1 MRYIDLINNFWRVDE
16 QKSFNGNTTRL
27 YFFLLYLA
35 NRSYW
40 ASDWLEYADT
50 KMRVNLGVSAEVLRT
65 ARDKL
70 KEASLINYIP
80 GGDGQGVK
88 TRYQILT
95 PKSNPN
101 PQPNFDPNLNL
112 NLNPHPEPLYNKNNT
127 KTKTKNHNGKYSQ
140 REYIIGGSDFD

>member
-70 KEASLINYIP
+70 KESSLINYIP

-101 PQPNFDPNLNL
+101 PQPNFDPNPNP
-112 NLNPHPEPLYNKNNT
+112 NLNPNPDPLYNKINT

-140 REYIIGGSDFD
+140 REFIIGGSDFD